1 MLDRIFI
8 LCVGQN
14 SRYSRYAE
22 MENTAKKKKLRSI
35 LLLDMSFTLSM
46 FQERGLLQALESRKL
61 NGYFGRVI
69 SVHPLAGLFKKKDKR
84 FGLPKITNI
93 DREHCF
99 VEGTVGISRLF
110 SFFPALNLVLAQVRL
125 LFLLRRMA
133 RDAEVDVIR
142 IGDPYYLGVLG
153 LVLAKLLGVPL
164 VVRTCFDYDLLYAAS
179 GRAVFPRLF
188 RFRCVEKRIERFVF
202 PRCDMVAGANQSNLE
217 YAIANGAQ
225 RGRGVVFRYGNLIHP
240 IHFSEPEGRGDISEL
255 SDELQLDGNFMMT
268 VSRLEKM
275 KQPEDNLYVLRALL
289 EVGQNITFL
298 FVGDGSMRQELAAT
312 AENLGVLAHVRF
324 AGNRSQETIANLLPH
339 ARLVLS
345 PHMGRGLTEAC
356 LGGSSIVAYDYDW
369 QGEIIVSGETGELVQ
384 NGNWQQMASTAI
396 WLLKNPEEGARRGRA
411 ARLLA
416 LKMMSPDKLNRIEI
430 AAYENLFRSDV

>member
-1 MLDRIFI
+1 MK
-8 LCVGQN
+8 
-14 SRYSRYAE
+14 E
-22 MENTAKKKKLRSI
+22 LRSI

-46 FQERGLLQALESRKL
+46 FQERDLLQALESRKL
-61 NGYFGRVI
+61 NGYFNRVI
-69 SVHPLAGLFKKKDKR
+69 SVHPLAGLFARGDRR
-84 FGLPKITNI
+84 FGGPAVTNI
-93 DREHCF
+93 DSEHCF
-99 VEGTVGISRLF
+99 VEGTVGISHLL

-133 RDAEVDVIR
+133 RDAKVDVIR
-142 IGDPYYLGVLG
+142 IGDPYYLGIFGWL
-153 LVLAKLLGVPL
+153 LSKLLGVPL
-164 VVRTCFDYDLLYAAS
+164 VARICFDYDLLYSTS

-188 RFRCVEKRIERFVF
+188 RFRCIEKAIERFVF
-202 PRCDMVAGANQSNLE
+202 PRCDAVAGANETNLE
-217 YAIANGAQ
+217 YAIANGAL
-225 RGRGVVFRYGNLIHP
+225 RERGVVFRYGNLIHP

-289 EVGQNITFL
+289 EAGQNITFL

-312 AENLGVLAHVRF
+312 AENLGVLAQVRF

-356 LGGSSIVAYDYDW
+356 LGGSTIVAYDYDW

-384 NGNWQQMASTAI
+384 NGNWQQMASRAI
-396 WLLKNPEEGARRGRA
+396 WLLENLEEGARRGRA

-416 LKMMSPDKLNRIEI
+416 LKMMSPEKLNRIEI